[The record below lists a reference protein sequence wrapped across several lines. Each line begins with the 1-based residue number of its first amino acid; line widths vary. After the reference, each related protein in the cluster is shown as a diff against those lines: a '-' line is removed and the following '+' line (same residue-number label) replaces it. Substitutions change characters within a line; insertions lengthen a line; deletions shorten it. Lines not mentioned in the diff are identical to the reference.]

1 MERRRGEGL
10 DEIPP
15 EREATED
22 DDDFD
27 DADNDFVHFDF
38 YIPPER
44 VIMIIIMMMV
54 LVVMVLMVVAMLP
67 GRGRC
72 GGGSLAQI
80 QRLEPSQSSQLLPP
94 FIIIITNS
102 MIMIMIIMIIMIMII
117 MIIII
122 VIIIHLVHPIL
133 EGSNRLLL
141 LLQAGQLVLDRRPL
155 ADDHLLDRMMMMVMM
170 RRMMKATMMTTMGII
185 YPHQSLNR
193 VATLLLVFLEG
204 PEE

>member
-1 MERRRGEGL
+1 
-10 DEIPP
+10 
-15 EREATED
+15 
-22 DDDFD
+22 
-27 DADNDFVHFDF
+27 
-38 YIPPER
+38 
-44 VIMIIIMMMV
+44 MMM
-54 LVVMVLMVVAMLP
+54 MMAMLP

-102 MIMIMIIMIIMIMII
+102 MIMIIMIIMIMII
-117 MIIII
+117 MIMII

-193 VATLLLVFLEG
+193 VATLLLVFLKG
-204 PEE
+204 PEDA

>member
-1 MERRRGEGL
+1 M
-10 DEIPP
+10 I
-15 EREATED
+15 
-22 DDDFD
+22 
-27 DADNDFVHFDF
+27 
-38 YIPPER
+38 
-44 VIMIIIMMMV
+44 VIMIIMMMMV
-54 LVVMVLMVVAMLP
+54 IMIIVLMMLMIMLMVLMMMAMLP

-102 MIMIMIIMIIMIMII
+102 MIMIIMIMII
-117 MIIII
+117 MIMII

-155 ADDHLLDRMMMMVMM
+155 ADDHLLDRMMMMMMM